1 MVQIGDFGS
10 IPKLNC
16 RTQKQDSVFVLKPG
30 ILAQLKNVVR
40 VTAVRLDA
48 WLGSYRLF
56 RTLRSLLEYYTLLD
70 TSFLL
75 IQT

>member
-40 VTAVRLDA
+40 VTAVHITSA
-48 WLGSYRLF
+48 SAV
-56 RTLRSLLEYYTLLD
+56 EYCIGA
-70 TSFLL
+70 FN
-75 IQT
+75 